1 MKVSIIIIKI
11 IFVLYFIACIGTEIW
26 YLVSLHKI
34 GGIIIYSDI
43 LYFIGNI
50 FLIIF
55 VLYTKYDS
63 DGDDTLYNLFIYT
76 LISIL
81 ASFIFNFFAI
91 MYQKILKLR
100 AEEDL

>member
-34 GGIIIYSDI
+34 GVMVMIPSIIYSYI
-43 LYFIGNI
+43 LLLVFWLVLYSI
-50 FLIIF
+50 FLKF
-55 VLYTKYDS
+55 L
-63 DGDDTLYNLFIYT
+63 
-76 LISIL
+76 LIAIL
-81 ASFIFNFFAI
+81 AI